1 MAGRLYG
8 VGVGPGV
15 SGAYDSQGMQG
26 DRRMSGGCS
35 TRKDSGGYGSISD
48 CGRSS
53 ALHKE
58 EELLGI
64 HMPMTKNKNEL
75 EESHREAVRRIREQ
89 LDHGRD
95 VAFLTLGDPTVY
107 STYLYVHE
115 ALKKA
120 GYPTEIVS
128 GIPSFC
134 AAAARLQ
141 TRIAEKAEQIH
152 IIPASYQIQDAL
164 NLPGTKILMKAGRQ
178 YQKVKEMLAASDLEV
193 KMVEN
198 CGMEEEHI
206 YQGVEEMPK
215 EAGYYTLIF
224 VKERGEKA

>member
-8 VGVGPGV
+8 VGVGPGDPELMTLKACRV
-15 SGAYDSQGMQG
+15 IEECPVAAVPGRIPEDTAAYQIAAGAVP
-26 DRRMSGGCS
+26 
-35 TRKDSGGYGSISD
+35 SI
-48 CGRSS
+48 
-53 ALHKE
+53 KE
-58 EELLGI
+58 KELLGI

-89 LDHGRD
+89 LDHGMD

-141 TRIAEKAEQIH
+141 TGIAEKAEQIH